1 MKFALEDISEDQFEA
16 LVVRLCHE
24 LFGIS
29 VQGFAKGPDGGRDA
43 KFCGTAQ
50 IFPSTASPWAGTT
63 IIQAK
68 HTNGFNKS
76 CSESDFFS
84 VTAKPESTV
93 IGKEI
98 PRIIALKKSG
108 ELTHY
113 MLFTNR
119 SLTGLA
125 EPKIKKH
132 ISDSCEIPVDS
143 IHLCDSKQIELYL
156 ERYPHIPRLA
166 KLDPLESP
174 LIVSSDELAEVI
186 EAFSEQVQLIAGQ
199 ERPPVDRLAN
209 YERKNQINNM
219 SGEFA
224 LALRKA
230 FLKETQQVKEFLA
243 NPANIHL
250 CDMYTS
256 VTEEFKLK
264 IIAHKS
270 EYQTF
275 DLVFNYIFDLLI
287 NRSAIL
293 KSHKKLTRQMLFYMY
308 WNCDIGMNEE
318 IEAVV

>member
-1 MKFALEDISEDQFEA
+1 
-16 LVVRLCHE
+16 
-24 LFGIS
+24 
-29 VQGFAKGPDGGRDA
+29 
-43 KFCGTAQ
+43 
-50 IFPSTASPWAGTT
+50 
-63 IIQAK
+63 
-68 HTNGFNKS
+68 
-76 CSESDFFS
+76 
-84 VTAKPESTV
+84 
-93 IGKEI
+93 
-98 PRIIALKKSG
+98 
-108 ELTHY
+108 
-113 MLFTNR
+113 
-119 SLTGLA
+119 
-125 EPKIKKH
+125 
-132 ISDSCEIPVDS
+132 
-143 IHLCDSKQIELYL
+143 
-156 ERYPHIPRLA
+156 
-166 KLDPLESP
+166 
-174 LIVSSDELAEVI
+174 VSSDELAEVI